1 MGTVLE
7 LSNLELPT
15 RTQGRTGTVLAR
27 IKPAAAVPESA
38 WLTAT
43 IRPAGTFDLQ
53 AARLR
58 SHRAGEVIEDAAW
71 DIERR
76 GGLPLVHQRLRR
88 LTGLPVRGRQPRRS
102 HGRRVP
108 EGPPQVT
115 SGPRP

>member
-27 IKPAAAVPESA
+27 IKPTAAVPQSA

-43 IRPAGTFDLQ
+43 IRPAGTFGRNDASRLRVLLDALSACASIVVLDLQ

-58 SHRAGEVIEDAAW
+58 RSSRT
-71 DIERR
+71 
-76 GGLPLVHQRLRR
+76 PHQRLRR
-88 LTGLPVRGRQPRRS
+88 VTGLPVRGRQPRRS
-102 HGRRVP
+102 HG
-108 EGPPQVT
+108 
-115 SGPRP
+115 